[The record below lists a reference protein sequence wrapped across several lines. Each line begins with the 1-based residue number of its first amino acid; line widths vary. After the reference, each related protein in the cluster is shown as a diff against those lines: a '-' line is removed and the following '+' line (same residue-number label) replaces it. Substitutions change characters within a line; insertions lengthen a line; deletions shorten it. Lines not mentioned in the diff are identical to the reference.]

1 MNPTSGVIGVH
12 DAGGMTDY
20 GAELSLENGLAKS
33 KTAYAQWEIETCAT
47 AILLSKRG
55 VRVVDES
62 RRTMEAL
69 PPARYL
75 RTSYWAKWACGTAQ
89 LSLNA
94 KLFTQAELDTAL
106 GSEGPSALAA
116 AQPATRQFCVGA
128 AVRVRAEADQ
138 VRWRRPHLRTPG
150 YVHGAEGRVVRVSGP
165 FANPEEVSF
174 FLHAPM
180 RTDAFLYTIRFLQ
193 SEVWPLYTGSA
204 NDTVDVDVYEAWL
217 VDAERAA
224 TAGNAAAT
232 ANPGGG
238 GGWAG
243 RGSLLVPLPA
253 GKDYTSGGDAAEE
266 PPRKKAARRVG
277 GDESGGAV
285 ASSGTAQHQ
294 GGDDPH
300 NDGHGHAHAHSHSHG
315 HGHGHDGHGHAHDA
329 RPVVEQVSVD
339 KEARHY
345 DDDGPFIAL
354 HAATVGLLVSKG
366 LFTRLEIRRQVE
378 MLDEMAYGQTMEGAK
393 LVATAWCDPSF
404 KALLLSDAAAAVQQ
418 AGLQA
423 VVDARGG
430 IGSTRAGLAH
440 LEYMGTTERGAPAQA
455 VAPIGD
461 TALVVVENT
470 DEVHNLVVCTLC
482 SCYPRALLGL
492 PPRYFTSRAYRARGV
507 REPRAV
513 LAEFG
518 CALPPTNTTV
528 RVHDSTA
535 DVRFLVL
542 PQRPA
547 GTEGWT
553 VSQLM
558 QIATRDTLVGVA
570 QPCAQIAVVSAESSA
585 YPAPAA
591 AAVAATSAPPV

>member
-1 MNPTSGVIGVH
+1 
-12 DAGGMTDY
+12 
-20 GAELSLENGLAKS
+20 
-33 KTAYAQWEIETCAT
+33 
-47 AILLSKRG
+47 
-55 VRVVDES
+55 
-62 RRTMEAL
+62 
-69 PPARYL
+69 
-75 RTSYWAKWACGTAQ
+75 
-89 LSLNA
+89 
-94 KLFTQAELDTAL
+94 
-106 GSEGPSALAA
+106 
-116 AQPATRQFCVGA
+116 
-128 AVRVRAEADQ
+128 
-138 VRWRRPHLRTPG
+138 
-150 YVHGAEGRVVRVSGP
+150 
-165 FANPEEVSF
+165 
-174 FLHAPM
+174 M

-204 NDTVDVDVYEAWL
+204 TDTVDVDVYEAWL

-224 TAGNAAAT
+224 SAGDAAVKANAVAT
-232 ANPGGG
+232 GGG
-238 GGWAG
+238 SGWTG

-253 GKDYTSGGDAAEE
+253 GKDCTSGGDAADEL
-266 PPRKKAARRVG
+266 PRKKAARRVA
-277 GDESGGAV
+277 GDESGGAAAV
-285 ASSGTAQHQ
+285 SGTH
-294 GGDDPH
+294 GTEHHDGDDDDDP
-300 NDGHGHAHAHSHSHG
+300 G
-315 HGHGHDGHGHAHDA
+315 HGHGEHSHERGYDHAHAHDA
-329 RPVVEQVSVD
+329 RPVVEQLAVD

-345 DDDGPFIAL
+345 DDDEPFIAL
-354 HAATVGLLVSKG
+354 HAATVGLLMSKG
-366 LFTRLEIRRQVE
+366 LFTRFELRRQVE
-378 MLDEMAYGQTMEGAK
+378 MLDEMAYGQTMEGAR

-404 KALLLSDAAAAVQQ
+404 KALLLCDAAAAIQQ
-418 AGLQA
+418 AGLQG

-430 IGSTRAGLAH
+430 VGSTRAGLAH
-440 LEYMGTTERGAPAQA
+440 LEYMGTTKRGAPAQA
-455 VAPIGD
+455 LAPIGD

-518 CALPPTNTTV
+518 CALPPANTTV

-570 QPCAQIAVVSAESSA
+570 QPCAQIAVVSTD
-585 YPAPAA
+585 PTAA
-591 AAVAATSAPPV
+591 AAAATSQQLV